1 MKKNNSIY
9 VIVILVIIG
18 CSEKQLI
25 KKIEPS
31 KIEESNQIDYS
42 SNSDFEFFKLP
53 NDDDIDS
60 IMVNFKKFNS
70 FSKTILNLSRLDVNG
85 LEVFLMDAIV
95 KSDELLVSKFPS
107 VIDLP
112 QVKSRLKVVKTKIL
126 ICKFHSSN
134 DEINKLTIS
143 MEEMFNSYNDFLEII
158 YEIIINEKNINV
170 NS

>member
-1 MKKNNSIY
+1 MKKNYSIY

-31 KIEESNQIDYS
+31 KIEESNQIDS
-42 SNSDFEFFKLP
+42 LLNSDFEFFKLP
-53 NDDDIDS
+53 TDDDIDS

-95 KSDELLVSKFPS
+95 KSDELLLSKFPS

-143 MEEMFNSYNDFLEII
+143 MEEMFSSYNDFLEII

>member
-1 MKKNNSIY
+1 MKKNYSIY

-31 KIEESNQIDYS
+31 KIEESNQIDS
-42 SNSDFEFFKLP
+42 LLNSDFEFFKLP
-53 NDDDIDS
+53 TDDDIDS

-95 KSDELLVSKFPS
+95 KSDELLLSKFPS

-134 DEINKLTIS
+134 NEINKLTIS
-143 MEEMFNSYNDFLEII
+143 MEEMFSSYNDFLEII
-158 YEIIINEKNINV
+158 YEIIINEKT
-170 NS
+170 

>member
-31 KIEESNQIDYS
+31 KIEESNQIDS
-42 SNSDFEFFKLP
+42 LSNSDFEFFKLP
-53 NDDDIDS
+53 INDDIDS

-95 KSDELLVSKFPS
+95 KSDELLVSKLPS

>member
-1 MKKNNSIY
+1 MKKNYSIY

-31 KIEESNQIDYS
+31 KIEESNQIDS
-42 SNSDFEFFKLP
+42 LLNSDFEFFKLP
-53 NDDDIDS
+53 TDDDIDS
-60 IMVNFKKFNS
+60 IMVNFKKFNL

-95 KSDELLVSKFPS
+95 KSDELLLSKFPS

>member
-1 MKKNNSIY
+1 MKKNNSFFI
-9 VIVILVIIG
+9 IIIIVIIG

-25 KKIEPS
+25 KKIETS
-31 KIEESNQIDYS
+31 KIQEASQIDS
-42 SNSDFEFFKLP
+42 LLNSDFEFFKLP
-53 NDDDIDS
+53 TDDNIDS

-70 FSKTILNLSRLDVNG
+70 FSKTILNLNRLDVNG

-95 KSDELLVSKFPS
+95 KSDELLLSEFPS
-107 VIDLP
+107 LIDLP

>member
-31 KIEESNQIDYS
+31 KIEESNQIDYL

-53 NDDDIDS
+53 TDDDIDS

>member
-95 KSDELLVSKFPS
+95 KSDELLLSKFPS
-107 VIDLP
+107 IIDLP

>member
-95 KSDELLVSKFPS
+95 KSDELLLSKFPS
-107 VIDLP
+107 IIDLP

-158 YEIIINEKNINV
+158 YEIIINEKNIKV

>member
-1 MKKNNSIY
+1 MKKNYSIY

-31 KIEESNQIDYS
+31 KIEESNQIDS
-42 SNSDFEFFKLP
+42 LLNSDFEFFKLP
-53 NDDDIDS
+53 TDDDIDS

-95 KSDELLVSKFPS
+95 KSDELLLSKFPS

-134 DEINKLTIS
+134 NEINKLTIS
-143 MEEMFNSYNDFLEII
+143 MEEMFSSYNDFLEII
-158 YEIIINEKNINV
+158 YEIIINEKNINL

>member
-25 KKIEPS
+25 NKIEPA
-31 KIEESNQIDYS
+31 KIEESNQIDS
-42 SNSDFEFFKLP
+42 LSNSDFDFFKLP
-53 NDDDIDS
+53 TDDDIDS

>member
-1 MKKNNSIY
+1 MKKNYSIY

-31 KIEESNQIDYS
+31 KIEESNQIDS
-42 SNSDFEFFKLP
+42 LLNSDFEFFKLP
-53 NDDDIDS
+53 TDDDIDS

-95 KSDELLVSKFPS
+95 KSDEL
-107 VIDLP
+107 
-112 QVKSRLKVVKTKIL
+112 
-126 ICKFHSSN
+126 
-134 DEINKLTIS
+134 
-143 MEEMFNSYNDFLEII
+143 
-158 YEIIINEKNINV
+158 
-170 NS
+170 

>member
-1 MKKNNSIY
+1 MKKNYSIY

-31 KIEESNQIDYS
+31 KIEESNQIDS
-42 SNSDFEFFKLP
+42 LLNSDFEFFKLP
-53 NDDDIDS
+53 TDDDIDS

-95 KSDELLVSKFPS
+95 KSDELLLSKFPS

-134 DEINKLTIS
+134 NEINKLTIS
-143 MEEMFNSYNDFLEII
+143 MEEMFSSYNDFLEII

>member
-25 KKIEPS
+25 KKNEPS
-31 KIEESNQIDYS
+31 KIEESNQIDS
-42 SNSDFEFFKLP
+42 LSNSDFEFFKLP
-53 NDDDIDS
+53 TDDDIDS

-134 DEINKLTIS
+134 DEINKLNIS
-143 MEEMFNSYNDFLEII
+143 MEEMFNSYNHFLEII

>member
-9 VIVILVIIG
+9 VIVILALIG

-25 KKIEPS
+25 KNIEPT
-31 KIEESNQIDYS
+31 KIEESNQIDS
-42 SNSDFEFFKLP
+42 LSNSDFEFFKLP
-53 NDDDIDS
+53 TDDDIDS

-70 FSKTILNLSRLDVNG
+70 FSKTILNLSRLDING

-95 KSDELLVSKFPS
+95 KSDELLLSKFPS

>member
-1 MKKNNSIY
+1 MKKNYSIY

-31 KIEESNQIDYS
+31 KIEESNQIDS
-42 SNSDFEFFKLP
+42 LLNSDFEFFKLP
-53 NDDDIDS
+53 TDDDIDS

-134 DEINKLTIS
+134 NEINKLTIS
-143 MEEMFNSYNDFLEII
+143 MEEMFSSYNDFLEII

>member
-1 MKKNNSIY
+1 MKKNYSIY

-31 KIEESNQIDYS
+31 KIEESNQIDS
-42 SNSDFEFFKLP
+42 LSNSDFEFFKLP
-53 NDDDIDS
+53 INDDTDS

-70 FSKTILNLSRLDVNG
+70 FSKTILNLSRLDING

-95 KSDELLVSKFPS
+95 KSDELLLSKFPS

>member
-1 MKKNNSIY
+1 
-9 VIVILVIIG
+9 
-18 CSEKQLI
+18 
-25 KKIEPS
+25 
-31 KIEESNQIDYS
+31 
-42 SNSDFEFFKLP
+42 
-53 NDDDIDS
+53 
-60 IMVNFKKFNS
+60 MVNFKKFNS

-95 KSDELLVSKFPS
+95 KSDELLLSKFPS

-134 DEINKLTIS
+134 NEINKLTIS
-143 MEEMFNSYNDFLEII
+143 MEEMFSSYNDFLEII

>member
-1 MKKNNSIY
+1 MKKNYSIY

-31 KIEESNQIDYS
+31 KIEESNQIDSLSY
-42 SNSDFEFFKLP
+42 SDFEFFKLP
-53 NDDDIDS
+53 TNDEIDS

-95 KSDELLVSKFPS
+95 KSDELLLSKFPS

-134 DEINKLTIS
+134 NEINKLTIS
-143 MEEMFNSYNDFLEII
+143 MEEMFSSYNDFLEII
-158 YEIIINEKNINV
+158 YEIIINEKNINL

>member
-1 MKKNNSIY
+1 MKKNYSIY

-31 KIEESNQIDYS
+31 KIEESNQIDS
-42 SNSDFEFFKLP
+42 LLNSDFEFFKLP
-53 NDDDIDS
+53 TDDDIDS
-60 IMVNFKKFNS
+60 IMVNFKKFNL

-95 KSDELLVSKFPS
+95 KSDELLLSKFPS

-134 DEINKLTIS
+134 NEINKLTIS
-143 MEEMFNSYNDFLEII
+143 MEEMFSSYNDFLEII

>member
-1 MKKNNSIY
+1 MKKNYSIY

-31 KIEESNQIDYS
+31 KIEESNQIDS
-42 SNSDFEFFKLP
+42 LLNSDFEFFKLP
-53 NDDDIDS
+53 TDDDIDS
-60 IMVNFKKFNS
+60 IMVNFKKFNL

-95 KSDELLVSKFPS
+95 KSDELLLSKFPS

-134 DEINKLTIS
+134 NEINKLTIS
-143 MEEMFNSYNDFLEII
+143 MEEMFSSYNDFLEII
-158 YEIIINEKNINV
+158 YEIIINEKNINL

>member
-1 MKKNNSIY
+1 MKKNNSFFI
-9 VIVILVIIG
+9 IIIIVIIG

-25 KKIEPS
+25 KKIETS
-31 KIEESNQIDYS
+31 KIQEASQIDS
-42 SNSDFEFFKLP
+42 LLNSDFEFFKLP
-53 NDDDIDS
+53 TDDNIDS

-70 FSKTILNLSRLDVNG
+70 FSKTILNLNRLDVNG

-95 KSDELLVSKFPS
+95 KSDELLLSEFPS
-107 VIDLP
+107 LIDLP

-134 DEINKLTIS
+134 DEINKLTIA

-158 YEIIINEKNINV
+158 YDIIIYEKNINA
-170 NS
+170 NF

>member
-1 MKKNNSIY
+1 MKKNYSIY

-31 KIEESNQIDYS
+31 KIEESNQIDS
-42 SNSDFEFFKLP
+42 LSNSDFEFFKLP
-53 NDDDIDS
+53 TDDDIDS

-95 KSDELLVSKFPS
+95 KSDELLLSKFPS

-134 DEINKLTIS
+134 NEINKLTIS
-143 MEEMFNSYNDFLEII
+143 MEEMFSSYNDFLEII
-158 YEIIINEKNINV
+158 YEIIINEKNINL